1 MGFTFWSL
9 ILVACLAGM
18 GLGSLITFYLNRK
31 FGKNTSSTTRS
42 ILEDAKQ
49 NAAQKIREAELESK
63 EIIYQTKLQMQ
74 DEYNRK
80 VNELSQ
86 RENKVLSREEQV
98 ICHHEDF
105 ELKQK
110 DIIKEKGMAQVS
122 DEGELQRFV
131 QEVIK
136 ENEKSVQ
143 DYKNGKEN
151 AIMFLVGQVMKKS
164 KGKANPKIVKEILG
178 KGLVK

>member
-110 DIIKEKGMAQVS
+110 DIIKEKTEMQNTEKFLKEKQRQLENLIS
-122 DEGELQRFV
+122 KKQDE
-131 QEVIK
+131 
-136 ENEKSVQ
+136 
-143 DYKNGKEN
+143 
-151 AIMFLVGQVMKKS
+151 
-164 KGKANPKIVKEILG
+164 
-178 KGLVK
+178 LVKISGIAKEQAKKELMRSS